1 LENQESGKLISPS
14 HFKLQLQKCT
24 VRSGRFLLNRGSDG
38 TELFSQRAKWLAD
51 ASGVSAN
58 KQFDGTGKEKASIV
72 LEKPSKLIMIS
83 CRS

>member
-1 LENQESGKLISPS
+1 MAN
-14 HFKLQLQKCT
+14 
-24 VRSGRFLLNRGSDG
+24 
-38 TELFSQRAKWLAD
+38 

-58 KQFDGTGKEKASIV
+58 KQFDGTEKEKASIV